1 MPVIL
6 KIDSH
11 RKVVYST
18 FYGKVTDEE
27 LLRHGA
33 RISSDPDFRKDFSEI
48 VDFTA
53 VTQPSISEETLAT
66 MANTRSLY
74 SESVLHIVVA
84 ADDTMFNLAER
95 YKSLTRQ
102 SRPNLFIVRTR
113 AEAYKL
119 LASRKE

>member
-18 FYGKVTDEE
+18 FYGKLTDEE

-33 RISSDPDFRKDFSEI
+33 RIASDPDFRKDFSEI

-53 VTQPSISEETLAT
+53 VTQASISKDTLTT
-66 MANTRSLY
+66 MANTRSLF
-74 SESVLHIVVA
+74 SQSVFHIVVA
-84 ADDTMFNLAER
+84 AGGALFDLASR
-95 YKSLTRQ
+95 YKELSRK
-102 SRPNLFIVRTR
+102 SRPNLFVVHTR

-119 LASRKE
+119 LAKRKE